1 MEYFKSAFPQQHTHL
16 LNCGYP
22 RIRYLLD
29 KQSDQPYI
37 SFIKK
42 ELKLNPDKQTL
53 LYVPTWKATNETSDL
68 LPISDGLLNK
78 YNVIFKGHTKDES
91 NYIPENAIVAPSN
104 LEVQD
109 LSLYTHLTLPT
120 NREV

>member
-1 MEYFKSAFPQQHTHL
+1 MEHFKSAFPQQHTHL

-42 ELKLNPDKQTL
+42 ELKLDPQNKHYFMFLHGKQQM
-53 LYVPTWKATNETSDL
+53 KQ
-68 LPISDGLLNK
+68 PIC
-78 YNVIFKGHTKDES
+78 Y
-91 NYIPENAIVAPSN
+91 
-104 LEVQD
+104 Q
-109 LSLYTHLTLPT
+109 
-120 NREV
+120 